1 MDGASRVN
9 IDLASAL
16 AEVEREYVAA
26 RPKSQAQAERAGK
39 SMPGGNTRTVLFYG
53 PFPAVI
59 DRGEGPTLIDIDGN
73 RYIDFLGEYTAGLYG
88 HSHPVIMQV
97 LHETL
102 DKGVSFGG
110 PNVNEAE
117 LSRLVCERFPSVEL
131 VRFTNSG
138 TEGNIMALGTA
149 RAFTGR
155 EKILGIAGGYHG
167 GVLYFGSG
175 APSPIN
181 APYPFVLA
189 PYNDIEGTRALMRQH
204 AAELA
209 AIIVEP
215 MIGNSGI
222 PADVDY
228 LKMLREEATAHG
240 IVLIFDEVMTSRLS
254 PGGLQLKHGITPD
267 MTTFGKYIGG
277 GMSFGAFGGRGD
289 IMRRYDPRQADAWPH
304 AGTFN
309 NNVLTMAAGV
319 AGLTKIYT
327 PQKSIELSA
336 RGDAFRAKLN
346 AIGAKA
352 GVPLMCTGMGS
363 INVVH
368 FQRTPLRRPAD
379 AGKTPIEARALFQL
393 SMLGRGYYIA
403 RRGFSS
409 LSVVLEPQHY
419 DGFHAAVEAFCEEYR
434 SVLQAL
440 DG

>member
-53 PFPAVI
+53 PFPSVI
-59 DRGEGPTLIDIDGN
+59 DRGEGPALIAIDNN

-88 HSHPVIMQV
+88 HSHPVIMKV

-117 LSRLVCERFPSVEL
+117 LSRLVCERFPSIEL

-155 EKILGIAGGYHG
+155 QKVLGISGGYHG
-167 GVLYFGSG
+167 GVLYFGAGSP
-175 APSPIN
+175 APIN

-189 PYNDIEGTRALMRQH
+189 PYNDIDGTRALIKKN

-222 PADVDY
+222 PADVEY
-228 LKMLREEATAHG
+228 LKMLRAEATAHG
-240 IVLIFDEVMTSRLS
+240 IVLVFDEVMTSRLS

-267 MTTFGKYIGG
+267 MTTLGKYIGG
-277 GMSFGAFGGRGD
+277 GMSFVAFGCRCD
-289 IMRRYDPRQADAWPH
+289 IRRRY
-304 AGTFN
+304 
-309 NNVLTMAAGV
+309 
-319 AGLTKIYT
+319 
-327 PQKSIELSA
+327 
-336 RGDAFRAKLN
+336 
-346 AIGAKA
+346 
-352 GVPLMCTGMGS
+352 
-363 INVVH
+363 
-368 FQRTPLRRPAD
+368 
-379 AGKTPIEARALFQL
+379 
-393 SMLGRGYYIA
+393 
-403 RRGFSS
+403 
-409 LSVVLEPQHY
+409 
-419 DGFHAAVEAFCEEYR
+419 
-434 SVLQAL
+434 
-440 DG
+440 